1 MGVLNLST
9 TKKKL
14 FRFEV
19 DLEED
24 SVWFSDSFYAM
35 MNLSHSHSFILN
47 DYWSL
52 VHPEDRAKVRKILE
66 VGMEQAS
73 EIELKYRLLTSY
85 GKTIHVYNE
94 SSFSTNALG
103 KVVGM
108 RGLVM
113 DISPYVNVQSRIDEM
128 QDLLE
133 MKDQA
138 IAMIAHD
145 LRNPISQVDGIL
157 RLLKAELQKEENTAL
172 VDMGFDAINHAY
184 TILAELNEATRN
196 KVAGKSIEKANFLLA
211 PLLQKVGEAFK
222 IRLGEKGIDLHID
235 APDDLMV
242 IANENK
248 LFRAVENLISNAIKF
263 SKEGKTIQLTGRDEK
278 DCFCIA
284 VEDQGIGMPE
294 SIRKRL
300 FQGMNKDIRRVGTAG
315 ESSIG
320 IGLSIVKGVVDLH
333 QGKIRVESEEGKGSC
348 FTICIPKP

>member
-1 MGVLNLST
+1 MNLST

-14 FRFEV
+14 FSFEV
-19 DLEED
+19 DLEEN
-24 SVWFSDSFYAM
+24 SVWFSDSFYEM
-35 MNLSHSHSFILN
+35 MNLSPSHSFLFN

-52 VHPEDRAKVRKILE
+52 VHPEDQARVRKILE
-66 VGMEQAS
+66 VGLEQAS
-73 EIELKYRLLTSY
+73 EIDLKYRLQTSY
-85 GKTIHVYNE
+85 GKTIYVYNE
-94 SSFSTNALG
+94 SSFSTNAIG
-103 KVVGM
+103 KVIRM
-108 RGLVM
+108 RGMVM
-113 DISPYVNVQSRIDEM
+113 DISPYVNVQNRIDEM

-157 RLLKAELQKEENTAL
+157 RLLRTELHKEENIGL
-172 VDMGFDAINHAY
+172 VDMGFDAVNHAY
-184 TILAELNEATRN
+184 TILTELNEATRN
-196 KVAGKSIEKANFLLA
+196 KVAGKSIEKAKFLLA
-211 PLLQKVGEAFK
+211 PLLLKVGDAFK
-222 IRLGEKGIDLHID
+222 IRLEEKGLHLHID
-235 APDDLMV
+235 APEDLMV
-242 IANENK
+242 LANENK
-248 LFRAVENLISNAIKF
+248 IFRAVENLISNAIKF
-263 SKEGKTIQLTGRDEK
+263 SKAGKTIHLSGRNER